1 MQQQTRQLQNLKRI
15 FKQTCK
21 KKKIEVNIT
30 SAALPQLVKEL
41 RLRNKKQLPGYRD
54 SRNAPPYHNVIPID

>member
-30 SAALPQLVKEL
+30 SATTGKRAETT
-41 RLRNKKQLPGYRD
+41 
-54 SRNAPPYHNVIPID
+54 